1 MLGALLVIMFVVFV
15 ALGVPISFA
24 LGVVSFTGIAQMAQV
39 PNTVVFT
46 KMFNGLNSFTLLA
59 VPLFIL
65 AANLMNEG
73 AITEKLIDCCNALV
87 GHFRGGLAYSN
98 VLVSMIFAGI
108 SGSSQADTAGV
119 GKIFIPSMEKQGYD
133 KGTSVGVTAA
143 SSTLGSIIPPSI
155 TMVVY
160 AGIANCSTGALFM
173 AGIVPGVLL
182 GLAMMAVV
190 KFYSGPKN
198 FPKSERVPVK
208 EAMKL
213 VYQSFPALLTPIILI
228 GGITTGLFTPTES
241 AAFACIYALLVGI
254 FFYHTIKISALPRI
268 LIETMKSSSLSLFAL
283 ATANSLGELLSYYQ
297 LNVKVQAFFG
307 GLTGGSLVFLLV
319 VVVFFMFVGTFM
331 DAVPA
336 MILFV
341 PIILPTAVS
350 LGISPIILGLII
362 IVTLALGLVTPPYGL
377 CLLIASDIS
386 GITIEDAFKGALPY
400 FLSSCAVLLLLVVF
414 PNLWL
419 AIPATVFPG
428 LYA

>member
-1 MLGALLVIMFVVFV
+1 MAVLLVLVFIICI
-15 ALGVPISFA
+15 AIGVPICYG
-24 LGVVSFTGIAQMAQV
+24 LGLVSFLGICSLPAI

-73 AITEKLIDCCNALV
+73 EITEKLIDCCNALV

-98 VLVSMIFAGI
+98 ILVSMIFAGI

-119 GKIFIPSMEKQGYD
+119 GKIFIPAMEKQGYD

-160 AGIANCSTGALFM
+160 AGIANVSTGALFM
-173 AGIVPGVLL
+173 TGILPGILL

-190 KFYSGPKN
+190 RFYSKRKN
-198 FPKSERVPVK
+198 FPKSERVLIR
-208 EAMKL
+208 AALKL
-213 VYQSFPALLTPIILI
+213 LFRSMPALLTPIILI
-228 GGITTGLFTPTES
+228 GGIVSGLFTPTES
-241 AAFACIYALLVGI
+241 AAFACMYALLVGI
-254 FFYHTIKISALPRI
+254 FFYRTIRLQKLPGI
-268 LIETMKSSSLSLFAL
+268 LVETMKMSSLSLFAL
-283 ATANSLGELLSYYQ
+283 ATANALGELLSYYQ
-297 LNVKVQAFFG
+297 LNVMVQNFFLGLAG
-307 GLTGGSLVFLLV
+307 GRLIFLLV
-319 VVVFFMFVGTFM
+319 VVLFFLFIGTFM

-341 PIILPTAVS
+341 PIILPSATA

-362 IVTLALGLVTPPYGL
+362 VVTLALGLVTPPYGL
-377 CLLIASDIS
+377 CLLLASSIS
-386 GITIEDAFKGALPY
+386 GIRIEDAFRGTLPY
-400 FLSSCAVLLLLVVF
+400 FLSSLAVLLLLILF
-414 PNLWL
+414 PEIWL
-419 AIPATVFPG
+419 SIPSALFPG
-428 LYA
+428 LF

>member
-1 MLGALLVIMFVVFV
+1 MGALLVVMFVVFV
-15 ALGVPISFA
+15 AIGVPISFA
-24 LGVVSFTGIAQMAQV
+24 LGVVSFTGIVSMPQI
-39 PNTVVFT
+39 PNTVVFS

-98 VLVSMIFAGI
+98 VLVSMVFAGI

-173 AGIVPGVLL
+173 AGLVPGILL

-190 KFYSGPKN
+190 KMYSKKKN
-198 FPKSERVPVK
+198 FPKCDRVPLPQV
-208 EAMKL
+208 MKL
-213 VYQSFPALLTPIILI
+213 VGQSMPALLTPIILI
-228 GGITTGLFTPTES
+228 GGISSGFFTPTES
-241 AAFACIYALLVGI
+241 AAFACVYALLVGI
-254 FFYHTIKISALPRI
+254 FYYKTIQVKNLPRI
-268 LIETMKSSSLSLFAL
+268 LVETMKMASLSLFAL
-283 ATANSLGELLSYYQ
+283 ATANALGELLSYYQ
-297 LNVKVQAFFG
+297 LNVKVQTFFG
-307 GLTGGSLVFLLV
+307 NLSGGRLIFLIV
-319 VVVFFMFVGTFM
+319 VVCFFMFVGTFM

-341 PIILPTAVS
+341 PIILPAATN

-362 IVTLALGLVTPPYGL
+362 VVTLALGLVTPPYGL
-377 CLLIASDIS
+377 CLLIASSIS
-386 GITIEDAFKGALPY
+386 GITIEDAFKGTLPY
-400 FLSSCAVLLLLVVF
+400 FLSSLVILALLVVF

-419 AIPATVFPG
+419 AIPATVFPSMF
-428 LYA
+428 

>member
-1 MLGALLVIMFVVFV
+1 MAVLLVLVFIV
-15 ALGVPISFA
+15 CIAIGVPICYG
-24 LGVVSFTGIAQMAQV
+24 LGLVSFLGICSLPAI

-73 AITEKLIDCCNALV
+73 EITEKLIDCCNALV

-98 VLVSMIFAGI
+98 ILVSMIFAGI

-119 GKIFIPSMEKQGYD
+119 GKIFIPAMEKQGYD

-160 AGIANCSTGALFM
+160 AGIANVSTGALFM
-173 AGIVPGVLL
+173 TGILPGILL

-190 KFYSGPKN
+190 RFYSKRKN
-198 FPKSERVPVK
+198 FPKSERVLIR
-208 EAMKL
+208 AALKL
-213 VYQSFPALLTPIILI
+213 LFRSMPALLTPIILI
-228 GGITTGLFTPTES
+228 GGIVSGLFTPTES
-241 AAFACIYALLVGI
+241 AAFACMYALLVGI
-254 FFYHTIKISALPRI
+254 FFYRTIRLQKLPGI
-268 LIETMKSSSLSLFAL
+268 LVETMKMSSLSLFAL
-283 ATANSLGELLSYYQ
+283 ATANALGELLSYYQ
-297 LNVKVQAFFG
+297 LNVMVQNFFLGLAG
-307 GLTGGSLVFLLV
+307 GRLIFLLV
-319 VVVFFMFVGTFM
+319 VVLFFLFIGTFM

-341 PIILPTAVS
+341 PIILPSATA

-362 IVTLALGLVTPPYGL
+362 VVTLALGLVTPPYGL
-377 CLLIASDIS
+377 CLLLASSIS
-386 GITIEDAFKGALPY
+386 GIRIEDAFRGTLPY
-400 FLSSCAVLLLLVVF
+400 FLSSLAVLLLLILF
-414 PNLWL
+414 PEIWL
-419 AIPATVFPG
+419 SIPSALFPG
-428 LYA
+428 LF

>member
-1 MLGALLVIMFVVFV
+1 MGAILVIMFILFV

-24 LGVVSFTGIAQMAQV
+24 LGVVSFTGIASLAQI
-39 PNTVVFT
+39 PNTVVFS

-73 AITEKLIDCCNALV
+73 EITEKLIDCCNALV

-119 GKIFIPSMEKQGYD
+119 GKIFIPAMEKQGYD

-160 AGIANCSTGALFM
+160 AGIANVSTGALFM
-173 AGIVPGVLL
+173 SGLVPGILL

-190 KFYSGPKN
+190 KLYSKKKN
-198 FPKSERVPVK
+198 FPKCEKVSARD
-208 EAMKL
+208 AMRL
-213 VYQSFPALLTPIILI
+213 VWQSMPALLTPIILI
-228 GGITTGLFTPTES
+228 GGIVSGLFTPTES
-241 AAFACIYALLVGI
+241 AAFASMYALLVGL
-254 FFYHTIKISALPRI
+254 FFYRTIKVKNLPRI
-268 LIETMKSSSLSLFAL
+268 LIETMKMSSLSLFAL
-283 ATANSLGELLSYYQ
+283 ATANALGELLSYYQ
-297 LNVKVQAFFG
+297 LNTIVQAFFANMAG
-307 GLTGGSLVFLLV
+307 GFLLV
-319 VVVFFMFVGTFM
+319 VVAFFMFVGTFM

-341 PIILPTAVS
+341 PIILPAATA

-362 IVTLALGLVTPPYGL
+362 VVTLALGLVTPPYGL
-377 CLLIASDIS
+377 CLLIASSIS
-386 GITIEDAFKGALPY
+386 GITIEDAFKGTLPY
-400 FLSSCAVLLLLVVF
+400 FLSSIVVLMLLVLF
-414 PNLWL
+414 PMAWL
-419 AIPATVFPG
+419 AIPAMLFPG
-428 LYA
+428 LF

>member
-1 MLGALLVIMFVVFV
+1 MGALLVILFVVMV
-15 ALGVPISFA
+15 AIGVPISFA
-24 LGVVSFTGIAQMAQV
+24 LGVVSFTGIFAIPDI

-73 AITEKLIDCCNALV
+73 EITEKLTDCCNALV
-87 GHFRGGLAYSN
+87 GRFRGGLAYAN
-98 VLVSMIFAGI
+98 VLVSMVFAGI

-119 GKIFIPSMEKQGYD
+119 GKILIPSMEKDGYD

-160 AGIANCSTGALFM
+160 AGIANVSTGALFM
-173 AGIVPGVLL
+173 SGMVPGILL
-182 GLAMMAVV
+182 GLAMMFVIKLNSV
-190 KFYSGPKN
+190 KKN
-198 FPKSERVPVK
+198 FPKG
-208 EAMKL
+208 EAVALKD
-213 VYQSFPALLTPIILI
+213 VARQVGQSLPALLTPIILI
-228 GGITTGLFTPTES
+228 GGIVSGLFTPTES
-241 AAFACIYALLVGI
+241 AAVACIYALIVGI
-254 FFYHTIKISALPRI
+254 FFYRTIKVKNLPRI
-268 LIETMKSSSLSLFAL
+268 LIETMKLSSLSLFAL
-283 ATANSLGELLSYYQ
+283 ATANALGELLSYYQ
-297 LNVKVQAFFG
+297 LNVFVQQFFVNMAG
-307 GLTGGSLVFLLV
+307 GKLVFLLV

-341 PIILPTAVS
+341 PIILPSATS
-350 LGISPIILGLII
+350 LGISPVILGLII

-377 CLLIASDIS
+377 CLLIASSIS

-400 FLSSCAVLLLLVVF
+400 FLSSLVVLLLLVLF
-414 PNLWL
+414 PDLWL
-419 AIPATVFPG
+419 AIPATLFP
-428 LYA
+428 AMF

>member
-1 MLGALLVIMFVVFV
+1 MGALLVILFVVMV
-15 ALGVPISFA
+15 AIGVPISFA
-24 LGVVSFTGIAQMAQV
+24 LGVVSFTGIFAIPDI

-73 AITEKLIDCCNALV
+73 ESTEKLIDCCNALV
-87 GHFRGGLAYSN
+87 GRFRGGLAYAN
-98 VLVSMIFAGI
+98 VLVSMVFAGI

-119 GKIFIPSMEKQGYD
+119 GKILIPSMEKDGYD

-160 AGIANCSTGALFM
+160 AGIANVSTGALFM
-173 AGIVPGVLL
+173 SGMVPGILL
-182 GLAMMAVV
+182 GLAMMFVIKLNSV
-190 KFYSGPKN
+190 KKN
-198 FPKSERVPVK
+198 FPKGGAVALKDVARQVG
-208 EAMKL
+208 
-213 VYQSFPALLTPIILI
+213 QSLPALLTPIILI
-228 GGITTGLFTPTES
+228 GGIVSGLFTPTES
-241 AAFACIYALLVGI
+241 AAVACIYALIVGI
-254 FFYHTIKISALPRI
+254 FFYRTIKVKNLPRI
-268 LIETMKSSSLSLFAL
+268 LIETMKLSSLSLFAL
-283 ATANSLGELLSYYQ
+283 ATANALGELLSYYQ
-297 LNVKVQAFFG
+297 LNVFVQQFFVNMAG
-307 GLTGGSLVFLLV
+307 GKLVFLLV

-341 PIILPTAVS
+341 PIILPSATS
-350 LGISPIILGLII
+350 LGISPVILGLII

-377 CLLIASDIS
+377 CLLIASSIS

-400 FLSSCAVLLLLVVF
+400 FLSSL
-414 PNLWL
+414 
-419 AIPATVFPG
+419 G
-428 LYA
+428 

>member
-1 MLGALLVIMFVVFV
+1 MGALLVILFVVMV
-15 ALGVPISFA
+15 AIGVPISFA
-24 LGVVSFTGIAQMAQV
+24 LGVVSFTGIFAIPDI

-73 AITEKLIDCCNALV
+73 EITVKLIDCCNALV
-87 GHFRGGLAYSN
+87 GRFRGGLAYAN
-98 VLVSMIFAGI
+98 VLVSMVFAGI

-119 GKIFIPSMEKQGYD
+119 GKILIPSMEKDGYD

-160 AGIANCSTGALFM
+160 AGIANVSTGALFM
-173 AGIVPGVLL
+173 SGMVPGILL
-182 GLAMMAVV
+182 GLAMMFVIKLNSV
-190 KFYSGPKN
+190 KKN
-198 FPKSERVPVK
+198 FPKG
-208 EAMKL
+208 EAVALKD
-213 VYQSFPALLTPIILI
+213 VARQVGQSLPALLTPIILI
-228 GGITTGLFTPTES
+228 GGIVSGLFTPTES
-241 AAFACIYALLVGI
+241 AAVACIYALIVGI
-254 FFYHTIKISALPRI
+254 FFYRTIKVKNLPRI
-268 LIETMKSSSLSLFAL
+268 LIETMKLSSLSLFAL
-283 ATANSLGELLSYYQ
+283 ATANALGELLSYYQ
-297 LNVKVQAFFG
+297 LNVFVQQFFVNMAG
-307 GLTGGSLVFLLV
+307 GKLVFLLV

-341 PIILPTAVS
+341 PIILPSATS

-377 CLLIASDIS
+377 CLLIASSIS

-400 FLSSCAVLLLLVVF
+400 FLSSLVVLLLLVLF
-414 PNLWL
+414 PDLWL
-419 AIPATVFPG
+419 AIPATLFP
-428 LYA
+428 AMF

>member
-1 MLGALLVIMFVVFV
+1 MGAILVIMFVVFV
-15 ALGVPISFA
+15 AIGVPISFA
-24 LGVVSFTGIAQMAQV
+24 LGVVSFTGIASMAQI
-39 PNTVVFT
+39 PNTVVFS

-73 AITEKLIDCCNALV
+73 EITEKLIDCCNAMV

-119 GKIFIPSMEKQGYD
+119 GKIFIPAMEKQGYD

-160 AGIANCSTGALFM
+160 AGIANVSTGALFM
-173 AGIVPGVLL
+173 SGLIPGILL
-182 GLAMMAVV
+182 GLAMMLVV
-190 KFYSGPKN
+190 KMYSKKKN

-208 EAMKL
+208 QALHL
-213 VYQSFPALLTPIILI
+213 VYQSMPALLTPIILI
-228 GGITTGLFTPTES
+228 GGIVSGLFTPTES
-241 AAFACIYALLVGI
+241 AAFASMYALLVGL
-254 FFYHTIKISALPRI
+254 FFYRTIKVKNLPRI
-268 LIETMKSSSLSLFAL
+268 LIETMKMSSLSLFAL
-283 ATANSLGELLSYYQ
+283 ATANALGELLSYYQ
-297 LNVKVQAFFG
+297 LNTIVQTFFTNMSG
-307 GLTGGSLVFLLV
+307 GWLVFLLV
-319 VVVFFMFVGTFM
+319 VVAFFMFVGTFM

-341 PIILPTAVS
+341 PIILPSATA

-362 IVTLALGLVTPPYGL
+362 VVTLALGLVTPPYGL
-377 CLLIASDIS
+377 CLLIASSIS
-386 GITIEDAFKGALPY
+386 GIKIEDAFKGTLPY
-400 FLSSCAVLLLLVVF
+400 FLSSIIVLMLLVLF
-414 PNLWL
+414 PTVWL
-419 AIPATVFPG
+419 AIPAAIFPG
-428 LYA
+428 LF